1 MFSHIGKGIILCF
14 ATLLIVGIAQAQVV
28 FDFEDGNL
36 DDWEVIDDVD
46 LGDVGPGAWEI
57 RDSELGLD
65 GKALYQGS
73 NIWGSAPDTCLMGTF
88 IIYKGEK
95 FTNFTL
101 EVDVTAA
108 DNDGMGVVWAYE
120 DTDRHYRAI
129 MINDVWPSGS
139 VDGIDG
145 PFLKIAKRI
154 GNEEPWYELLDV
166 VKEDYVP
173 YAEGTL
179 LHWTLEVNNG
189 SFTFTR
195 EDGLSVSA
203 TDSDYASGYVG
214 LQLYAQQLE
223 FDNLTITPSGTTAVD
238 PIDKMATAW
247 GKIKDAR

>member
-1 MFSHIGKGIILCF
+1 MFSRISKGMFLCL
-14 ATLLIVGIAQAQVV
+14 ATLFIAGIAQAQVV
-28 FDFEDGNL
+28 FDFEDGSL

-73 NIWGSAPDTCLMGTF
+73 NIWGSAADTCLMGTF

-129 MINDVWPSGS
+129 MINDGWPAGS

-145 PFLKIAKRI
+145 PFLKMAKRI

-195 EDGLSVSA
+195 EDGLSISA

-247 GKIKDAR
+247 GAIKEAR